1 MKHLDEYRNRELVEG
16 LAKRVAAEVKPGQS
30 YRFMEVCGTHTMA
43 VARAGLRHLLPKNLE
58 LLSGPGCPVCVTP
71 IGYVDAAVA
80 YARRPNTVIC
90 TFGDLVRV
98 PGSTSSLIHERA
110 KGADIRV
117 LYSPLEL
124 IPLAK
129 AEPEKLFIF
138 LGVGFETT
146 TPTVAGLLDAAERE
160 GLKNFALLGAH
171 KTMPAAMAGLTGG
184 ELGLHGFLLPGHVSV
199 ITGLAMYRFL
209 VEEHSLVCAVT
220 GFEAVDLLE
229 GILELVDQVNS
240 GKPRVANRYP
250 RAVTEEGNPRAQQL
264 VARFFEPADAEWRG
278 LGVIPLSGLK
288 LREEYSHFDALAAF
302 PVEVEKPA
310 EPKGCRCGEVL
321 CGLIHPP
328 ECGLFGKTCTPENP
342 VGACMVS
349 SEGACAAYYKY
360 R

>member
-1 MKHLDEYRNRELVEG
+1 VKHLDEYRNRELVEG
-16 LAKRVAAEVKPGQS
+16 LAKRVAAEVKPEQS

-80 YARRPNTVIC
+80 YAKRPNTAIC

-146 TPTVAGLLDAAERE
+146 TPTVAGLLDVAERE

-264 VARFFEPADAEWRG
+264 VAKFFEPADAEWRG

-288 LREEYSHFDALAAF
+288 LREEYSRFDALSAF

-310 EPKGCRCGEVL
+310 EPKGCHCGEVL